1 MQYRD
6 ISGHIMEHLRVYQSP
21 YPKIRIGKNNDGGY
35 VICDIPEVNYDI
47 LLSGGIDTDISFEKA
62 LLEKYPNLF
71 GYGFDGTIEKIP
83 EHNFSNRFT
92 IIKKNIS
99 SNENDKLTNLREY
112 FDKYNNIF
120 MKMDIEG
127 AENYL
132 FASLSD
138 NDLLK
143 IKQLVIEFHSPTQV
157 VIPSRLANTH
167 WLVHFHPNNNKPMA
181 LIENTPIP
189 WLFEC
194 TYIRKDNITY
204 LPFNKTPIPDAL
216 LDQPNMPTLRDHI
229 LNVPPYVN

>member
-1 MQYRD
+1 MQYSD
-6 ISGHIMEHLRVYQSP
+6 TSGHLMGYLRIYQSP
-21 YPKIRIGKNNDGGY
+21 YKKIRIGQNNDGGY
-35 VICDIPEVNYDI
+35 VICDIPNPNYDI
-47 LLSGGIDTDISFEKA
+47 LLSGGIDTDISFEQA
-62 LLEKYPNLF
+62 LLEKYPNLS

-99 SNENDKLTNLREY
+99 SKETEKLTNLREY
-112 FDKYNNIF
+112 LDKYNNIF

-143 IKQLVIEFHSPTQV
+143 IKQLVIEFHSPMQV

-167 WLVHFHPNNNKPMA
+167 WLVHLHPNNNKPMVV
-181 LIENTPIP
+181 INNTPIP
-189 WLFEC
+189 HLFEC
-194 TYIRKDNITY
+194 TYIRKDNIQH
-204 LPFNKTPIPDAL
+204 LPFNKSPIPDKS
-216 LDQPNMPTLRDHI
+216 LDQPNIPKLQDHV

>member
-6 ISGHIMEHLRVYQSP
+6 ISGHVMKHLRIYQSP
-21 YPKIRIGKNNDGGY
+21 YPKIRIGRNNDGGY
-35 VICDIPEVNYDI
+35 VVCDIPYPQYDI
-47 LLSGGIDTDISFEKA
+47 LLSGGIDTDISFELA
-62 LLEKYPNLF
+62 LLKKYPNLS
-71 GYGFDGTIEKIP
+71 GYGFDGTIQEIP
-83 EHNFSNRFT
+83 ENNFSNRFT

-143 IKQLVIEFHSPTQV
+143 IKQLVIEFHSPTQI

-167 WLVHFHPNNNKPMA
+167 WLVHLHPNNNKPMV
-181 LIENTPIP
+181 LIDNIP
-189 WLFEC
+189 VPCVFEC
-194 TYIRKDNITY
+194 TYIRKDDIQH

-216 LDQPNMPTLRDHI
+216 LDQPNIPTLRDHV
-229 LNVPPYVN
+229 LTGFPYVD